1 MSVASDLNRNT
12 LVTLFTAVVYQPSMN
27 KLMNYWLVKSEPES
41 YSWDDFV
48 AIKED
53 VWDGVRNYQAR
64 NFLREMQLGDLVF
77 FYHSGKVKAIVGIA
91 EVSQEQFPD
100 PLDEAWTA
108 VKLKVNRPLKKSV
121 SLAAIKAEDRLSDLP
136 MLKQSRLSVLPVA
149 KEEFDLLL
157 KMGS

>member
-1 MSVASDLNRNT
+1 M
-12 LVTLFTAVVYQPSMN
+12 
-27 KLMNYWLVKSEPES
+27 KYWIVKSEPES
-41 YSWDDFV
+41 YSWADFLS
-48 AIKED
+48 KNEE

-77 FYHSGKVKAIVGIA
+77 FYHSGKERAIVGIA

-100 PLDEAWTA
+100 PTNEAWTA
-108 VKLKVNRPLKKSV
+108 VKLKVKRMLKTAI
-121 SLAAIKAEDRLSDLP
+121 SLATIKAEDRLSDLP
-136 MLKQSRLSVLPVA
+136 MLKQSRLSVSPVG